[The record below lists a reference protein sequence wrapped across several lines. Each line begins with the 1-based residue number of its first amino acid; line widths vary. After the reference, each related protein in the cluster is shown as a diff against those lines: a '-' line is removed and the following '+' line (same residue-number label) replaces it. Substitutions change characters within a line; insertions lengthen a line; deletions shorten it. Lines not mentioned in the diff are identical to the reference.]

1 MAKVLVMY
9 CAVQPGEFHK
19 PTNLWVRS
27 PKDELLL
34 EFVDPEGH
42 MKFICSEAKPEACF
56 GQHRRVRPEAGEAG
70 RKDRG
75 SGACLFV
82 PQGRRITLRLRC
94 CSLSAAPLVLLPPP
108 LRAVYPKS
116 LVERMVSAATR
127 ALKHIRRENVDAA
140 FSQDGNANECEV
152 CDNRTVGGEVHLCSK
167 CPRVFHFKCIPPGRR
182 KPQKGTHE
190 AWWCRDPNCPSAL
203 M

>member
-108 LRAVYPKS
+108 PSRS
-116 LVERMVSAATR
+116 VSKESGGAHGVSGDTSSEA
-127 ALKHIRRENVDAA
+127 HPSREC
-140 FSQDGNANECEV
+140 G
-152 CDNRTVGGEVHLCSK
+152 R
-167 CPRVFHFKCIPPGRR
+167 RVFPGRQR
-182 KPQKGTHE
+182 QRVRGV
-190 AWWCRDPNCPSAL
+190 R
-203 M
+203 